1 MSILKVASKKA
12 KNGYTFK
19 VTAIGDKAFKN
30 NKKTI
35 SVKIGKYVKTIGK
48 DAFRNCTK
56 LKKVS
61 GGKAVKKIGKSAFKG
76 CKKVKLPKSF
86 RKM

>member
-1 MSILKVASKKA
+1 M
-12 KNGYTFK
+12 
-19 VTAIGDKAFKN
+19 
-30 NKKTI
+30 
-35 SVKIGKYVKTIGK
+35 GKYVKTIGK

-61 GGKAVKKIGKSAFKG
+61 GGKAVKKIGKNAFKS